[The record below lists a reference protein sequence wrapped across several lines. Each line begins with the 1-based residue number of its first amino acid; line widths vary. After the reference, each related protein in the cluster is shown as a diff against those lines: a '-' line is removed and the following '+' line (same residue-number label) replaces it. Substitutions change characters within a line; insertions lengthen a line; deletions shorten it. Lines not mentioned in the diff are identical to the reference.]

1 MNQLPLFDLEILG
14 DKLEDADTTPGLEV
28 ELDPS
33 EADALGAFEEDAL
46 GETDAAES
54 SLDLFAGLS

>member
-1 MNQLPLFDLEILG
+1 MNQLPLFDPEILG

-28 ELDPS
+28 ELDPP

-46 GETDAAES
+46 SEADAAES
-54 SLDLFAGLS
+54 ILDLFAGLS